1 MSDIEDTLKKLESKI
16 AQLSEQLRDTKERRM
31 FFNGLIM
38 GLVLGIVGN
47 MFVSYWMEYLK
58 GFGIPLWGWGLGTAT
73 AYLGILY
80 LIWRLDRESRRRPE
94 KREN

>member
-38 GLVLGIVGN
+38 GLLLGIIGN
-47 MFVSYWMEYLK
+47 ILISYWMEYLK
-58 GFGIPLWGWGLGTAT
+58 ALGMPSWGWSLGLISV
-73 AYLGILY
+73 LVVVSC
-80 LIWRLDRESRRRPE
+80 LIWWLDRES
-94 KREN
+94 KR